1 LSFDLNRISRG
12 ARLFGRLKT
21 STGFEQPFSKKVR
34 KTLKTTPSPPLMGDE
49 SFILGRKDC
58 FRMKIRMPEPGL
70 RPTLVVGQEFANL
83 SRTDPFQILGSVRKS
98 IDFELSGER
107 NICRVN
113 VTQFGTCDPRF
124 PRHAVA
130 QWSLGK
136 ILLCVA
142 AACWAV
148 AAADAQESGGP
159 VVARVEMKLTSGDNV
174 VDVIE
179 KDPKDTAPL
188 VNRAAVQ
195 TGQG

>member
-1 LSFDLNRISRG
+1 
-12 ARLFGRLKT
+12 
-21 STGFEQPFSKKVR
+21 
-34 KTLKTTPSPPLMGDE
+34 MGDE

-58 FRMKIRMPEPGL
+58 FRMKIRMPGLGL

-188 VNRAAVQ
+188 VNRAAV
-195 TGQG
+195 